1 MAAGR
6 KPMKFALRD
15 LLWLVVVVAISLG
28 WWLDQ
33 ARIAKGLRDI
43 AEQKTHYNDLTHDA
57 VLMEEQCARI
67 LDEWAELKERASGR
81 TKRWVPAKPQKRD
94 DDEI

>member
-1 MAAGR
+1 
-6 KPMKFALRD
+6 
-15 LLWLVVVVAISLG
+15 
-28 WWLDQ
+28 
-33 ARIAKGLRDI
+33 
-43 AEQKTHYNDLTHDA
+43 
-57 VLMEEQCARI
+57 MEEQCARI